1 MNIVDLGRCDIMG
14 YGVLTLALSFVIY
27 GAFTLIAPLAL

>member
-1 MNIVDLGRCDIMG
+1 MG
-14 YGVLTLALSFVIY
+14 YGVLTLALRSVIY

>member
-1 MNIVDLGRCDIMG
+1 MSIVGVGRRDIIG

-27 GAFTLIAPLAL
+27 GAFALIAPLAP